1 MQGTRT
7 VTPRIS
13 TEETAMAKF
22 RKVDPSSMD
31 PQPKKVA
38 SPGRQISPE
47 QQRVIKKLK
56 TITDPSVVYEVV
68 LEDGE
73 KPLTV
78 RQQLLRASKAAGV
91 EIAVRKSPNGFYVG
105 LMTPERR
112 SNRGRKAAPKA

>member
-1 MQGTRT
+1 
-7 VTPRIS
+7 
-13 TEETAMAKF
+13 MATF

-38 SPGRQISPE
+38 SPGRAPSPE
-47 QQRVIKKLK
+47 QQKLIKKLK
-56 TITDPSVVYEVV
+56 TITDPAVVYEVR
-68 LEDGE
+68 LEGDE

-105 LMTPERR
+105 LMTPDRR
-112 SNRGRKAAPKA
+112 SNRGRKAASKSA

>member
-1 MQGTRT
+1 
-7 VTPRIS
+7 
-13 TEETAMAKF
+13 MAKF

-112 SNRGRKAAPKA
+112 SNRGRKASPKPA

>member
-1 MQGTRT
+1 
-7 VTPRIS
+7 
-13 TEETAMAKF
+13 MAKF
-22 RKVDPSSMD
+22 RKVDASSME

-38 SPGRQISPE
+38 AVGRTPSPE
-47 QQRVIKKLK
+47 QVRLIKKLK
-56 TITDPSVVYEVV
+56 TITDASVVYEVT
-68 LEDGE
+68 LEGDE

-112 SNRGRKAAPKA
+112 SNRGRKAAAKAD

>member
-1 MQGTRT
+1 MMGQHGGMMGGAMGMMAGGQ
-7 VTPRIS
+7 S
-13 TEETAMAKF
+13 YAMATFDTNK
-22 RKVDPSSMD
+22 D
-31 PQPKKVA
+31 
-38 SPGRQISPE
+38 GTLSPE
-47 QQRVIKKLK
+47 QLAVIKKIK

-112 SNRGRKAAPKA
+112 SNRGRKAASKSA

>member
-1 MQGTRT
+1 
-7 VTPRIS
+7 
-13 TEETAMAKF
+13 MAKF

-112 SNRGRKAAPKA
+112 SNRGRKAASKPA

>member
-1 MQGTRT
+1 
-7 VTPRIS
+7 
-13 TEETAMAKF
+13 MAKF

-38 SPGRQISPE
+38 SPGRQVSPE
-47 QQRVIKKLK
+47 QLAIIKKLK

-68 LEDGE
+68 LESGE

-112 SNRGRKAAPKA
+112 SNRGRKAAAKSA

>member
-1 MQGTRT
+1 
-7 VTPRIS
+7 
-13 TEETAMAKF
+13 MAKF
-22 RKVDPSSMD
+22 RKVDASSMD

-38 SPGRQISPE
+38 APGRSVSPE
-47 QQRVIKKLK
+47 QLRIIKKLQ
-56 TITDPSVVYEVV
+56 TITDASIVYEVT
-68 LEDGE
+68 LEGDE

-112 SNRGRKAAPKA
+112 SNRGRKASAKSA

>member
-1 MQGTRT
+1 
-7 VTPRIS
+7 
-13 TEETAMAKF
+13 MAKF

-31 PQPKKVA
+31 PQPKKAA
-38 SPGRQISPE
+38 SPGRTISPE
-47 QQRVIKKLK
+47 QQKLINKIK
-56 TITDPSVVYEVV
+56 TITDPSVVYEVA
-68 LEDGE
+68 LEPGE

-112 SNRGRKAAPKA
+112 SNRGRKAAPKSA